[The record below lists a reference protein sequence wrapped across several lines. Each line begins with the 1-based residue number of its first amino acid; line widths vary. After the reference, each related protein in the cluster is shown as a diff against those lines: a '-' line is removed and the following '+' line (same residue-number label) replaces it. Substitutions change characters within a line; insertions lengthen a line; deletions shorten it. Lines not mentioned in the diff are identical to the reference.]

1 MFRNYLK
8 IALRNISKHKMF
20 TLINI
25 LSLSIGIALCII
37 TITTVKYHLSFDNY
51 HDNPS
56 QIYRVVTD
64 FNYPEGTKHSSGI
77 PSPIGQALRNDF
89 PSIKKIGLIRGFDNI
104 QIAIQNNGKRI
115 ERFIE
120 NGTVAFAE
128 KSFFDIFDYK
138 VINGDPRNTLLAPN
152 MAVITEKYAKK
163 YFNNQN
169 PLGKTILL
177 DNRQGVKIVGI
188 LKDIP
193 ENTEFRYQIFISYG
207 TLNTYSPN
215 YLDNW
220 SMVSGTTHC
229 FIKFPE
235 EQDIA
240 HFKIDLERF
249 VKKYQGDVRKEYSHI
264 LQPLNEMHSNPDYG
278 GYADKTLLWA
288 LLLIGVFLLLI
299 ACCNFV
305 NLVTAQ
311 SFKRAKEIGV
321 RKVFGGTQKMIFWQF
336 MLETTF
342 TVVFSVILSVI
353 FVKLLLPSFNQIIQ
367 SQLTFNI
374 SQDLSVLLLLL
385 TLTIIIIFLAGFYPA
400 VILSGFSP
408 ILALKGKVVEK
419 GITVRKGLVVFQ
431 FVISQVLILGTL
443 VIALQINYIRNTD
456 LGFKKDNIILLPIPE
471 QNSVTLN
478 SLKERLRAI
487 TQIEDVSFSIAPPA
501 SLNNSFNS
509 SFRFFGQNTIEGN
522 QIYARNA
529 DSDYLKTYD
538 LQLIAGRNLSK
549 SDTVREY
556 LVNEAFLKVNNID
569 KPEEVLGKLLEVN
582 SQRYPIV
589 GVVRNFHF
597 QSAHNSI
604 KPCFIASNYQMYRFV
619 GIKINMSDSK
629 NLIPAIKKIWTSSF
643 PEDVFEYDY
652 LDHQILNFYIV
663 EDTLLKL
670 INFFTAIAILLS
682 CLGVYGLISYIVNQK
697 KKEIAI
703 RKISGA
709 STFRILWLFF
719 NDFFRLITTA
729 FIIAAPI
736 AWFGMNAWLQDFSLR
751 IELGIGLFIIT
762 LFVMVI
768 VTMIII
774 SYQSLKA
781 ATTQPIESLK
791 TE

>member
-20 TLINI
+20 TLMNV
-25 LSLSIGIALCII
+25 LSLSIGLALCII
-37 TITTVKYHLSFDNY
+37 TILTVKYHLSFDNY

-64 FNYPEGTKHSSGI
+64 FNFPEGTKHTPGI

-89 PSIKKIGLIRGFDNI
+89 PSIKKIGLIRGFNNT
-104 QIAIQNNGKRI
+104 QIATQNNGQRV
-115 ERFIE
+115 ERFLE
-120 NGTVAFAE
+120 NEAVAFAE

-138 VINGDPRNTLLAPN
+138 VVSGDPRNTLLAPN

-169 PLGKTILL
+169 PLGKTLLL
-177 DNRQGVKIVGI
+177 DNRQAVKIVGI

-193 ENTEFRYQIFISYG
+193 GNTEFRYEIFVSYG

-220 SMVSGTTHC
+220 SLVNGRTQC

-235 EQDIA
+235 EQNIA

-249 VKKYQGDVRKEYSHI
+249 VKKYHGDVRKEYNHI
-264 LQPLNEMHSNPDYG
+264 LQPLDEIHTNPDYG

-288 LLLIGVFLLLI
+288 LLLIGIFLLLI
-299 ACCNFV
+299 ACCNFI

-336 MLETTF
+336 ILETTF
-342 TVVFSVILSVI
+342 VVVFSVILSVI

-374 SQDLSVLLLLL
+374 SQDSSVLLLLL
-385 TLTIIIIFLAGFYPA
+385 TLTVIMIFLAGFYPA

-431 FVISQVLILGTL
+431 FVISQILILGTL

-456 LGFKKDNIILLPIPE
+456 LGFKKDNIMLLPIPE
-471 QNSVTLN
+471 QNNVTLN

-487 TQIEDVSFSIAPPA
+487 AQVEEVSFSNAPPA
-501 SLNNSFNS
+501 SFNNSFNS
-509 SFRFFGQNTIEGN
+509 SFYFFGQNTIEGS

-529 DSDYLKTYD
+529 DSDYLKTYN
-538 LQLIAGRNLSK
+538 LQLVAGRNLSK

-569 KPEEVLGKLLEVN
+569 NPEDVIGKLFEVN

-589 GVVRNFHF
+589 GVVKNFHF
-597 QSAHNSI
+597 QSAHSSI
-604 KPCFIASNYQMYRFV
+604 KPCFISSNYQAYRLV
-619 GIKINMSDSK
+619 GIKMNMSDSK
-629 NLIPAIKKIWTSSF
+629 NLIPVIKKIWTSSF
-643 PEDVFEYDY
+643 PEGVFDFDY
-652 LDHQILNFYIV
+652 LDHQILNLYIV

-719 NDFFRLITTA
+719 NEFFRLITTA
-729 FIIAAPI
+729 FIIAAPV
-736 AWFGMNAWLQDFSLR
+736 AWFGMNTWLQDFSLR
-751 IELGIGLFIIT
+751 IELNFGLFIVT

-781 ATTQPIESLK
+781 STTRPIESLK